1 MLNRNKKMQSLFSF
15 FVKDLQMEVLRR
27 RCYTDFPQFIGLCP
41 DKPTQLQQS
50 TIAHMASP
58 GKDQNP
64 KYSFQWMFIALMF
77 ITVKSKKPYWNTV
90 SWGQSINYLPA
101 FIYFFFLRTDFAND
115 APIETYLRAKLWLTQ
130 ASMKENYRL
139 FWCTQPCVLSLIK
152 KHILTGVEGKQ
163 QKLSN
168 NDMIFSYFASTIVR
182 DL

>member
-1 MLNRNKKMQSLFSF
+1 MQSLFSF

-90 SWGQSINYLPA
+90 SRGQSINYLPA
-101 FIYFFFLRTDFAND
+101 FIYFFFFKNRFC
-115 APIETYLRAKLWLTQ
+115 K
-130 ASMKENYRL
+130 
-139 FWCTQPCVLSLIK
+139 WCSHRDISKSKALINTSE
-152 KHILTGVEGKQ
+152 HER
-163 QKLSN
+163 KLSTFL
-168 NDMIFSYFASTIVR
+168 MHSTLCSLSYQEAHPHWSGRKTAKIKQ
-182 DL
+182 